1 MNQLKFA
8 CIVFSLFLSAI
19 RLHAQELNANVTVNS
34 DRIQT
39 TNKNIFTS
47 LERALSQFINGR
59 QWSAGTFS
67 ATEKIECTFSVTI
80 LEQVSDNNF
89 KAELFVQSRRPVYN
103 STYVTTTF
111 NWRDAKLDFEYM
123 ENAPIEMN
131 QAEITNNLVATVAFY
146 ANLVLALDFDSFS
159 SLGGGVF
166 FRQAQSIA
174 SQAQSSSWN
183 GWSAFDDNRSKTAV
197 INAYNDESMKPYREL
212 WYTYHRKGLD
222 EMAANPDRA
231 RTTILNGLPV
241 LKEIKKVR
249 DSEIIM
255 QMFADCKLDELVS
268 IAGKASSEEKKETY
282 DLLRSLFPSMT
293 NRIEPLKN

>member
-1 MNQLKFA
+1 MKHVV
-8 CIVFSLFLSAI
+8 IVFSFFLAALSVQ
-19 RLHAQELNANVTVNS
+19 AQELNANVTVNS

-47 LERALSQFINGR
+47 LERALSQFINGQ
-59 QWSAGTFS
+59 QWSGSTFS
-67 ATEKIECTFSVTI
+67 ITEKIECTFSVTI

-89 KAELFVQSRRPVYN
+89 KAELFVQARRPVYN
-103 STYVTTTF
+103 SSFVTTTF
-111 NWRDAKLDFEYM
+111 NWRDTKFEFEYM

-131 QAEITNNLVATVAFY
+131 QTEIANNLVATVAFY
-146 ANLVLALDFDSFS
+146 ANLILALDFDSFS

-174 SQAQSSSWN
+174 SQAQSSAWN
-183 GWSAFDDNRSKTAV
+183 GWSAFDDNRSKTSV

-212 WYTYHRKGLD
+212 WYTYHRKSLD
-222 EMAANPDRA
+222 EMAANPDRG

-249 DSEIIM
+249 DSEIIL
-255 QMFADCKLDELVS
+255 QMFADCKLDEIVS

-282 DLLRSLFPSMT
+282 DLLRNLFPSMT
-293 NRIEPLKN
+293 GRIEPLKK